1 MIQIR
6 FQTFETNSSSCHSLV
21 FLSDDE
27 YNRFKE
33 GLLLFDFD
41 EQTMISVAQAMSQC
55 NYSSETDFRNHVVD
69 KGIYYSFDGIR
80 RIGED
85 SRVDRYS
92 LPDGG
97 HANIISL
104 DYYC

>member
-6 FQTFETNSSSCHSLV
+6 QGIFETNSSSCHSLV
-21 FLSDDE
+21 FLSDVE
-27 YNRFKE
+27 YGRFKN

-41 EQTMISVAQAMSQC
+41 EQKMVTLKDAMQEC

-85 SRVDRYS
+85 SSVDRYP

>member
-6 FQTFETNSSSCHSLV
+6 YQTFETNSSSCHSLV

-33 GLLLFDFD
+33 GLLLFNFD
-41 EQTMISVAQAMSQC
+41 EQEMVTLEEAMREC
-55 NYSSETDFRNHVVD
+55 DYSSEKDFRTHVVN
-69 KGIYYSFDGIR
+69 KGMYYSFDGIC

-85 SRVDRYS
+85 SSVDRYP